1 MFTHTTNT
9 LKVFGGT
16 SNPELT
22 KKICEYLELEP
33 GRAKID
39 RFPDG
44 EKIIKLEDDVRGKDC
59 FVVQSTC
66 APVDANLMELLIF
79 LDCLKRASARRITA
93 VIPYFGYARQDRK
106 DEGRVPITAKLV
118 ANMIT
123 AAGANRVLSLD
134 LHAAQ
139 LQGFFDIPVDH
150 LLAEPVFVDY
160 FKKKNIADLTLV
172 SPDVGN
178 MKTAARYAQAL
189 GGELAII
196 HKRRINGAQV
206 EHGKIIGSVKDRNV
220 LMCDDMIST
229 AGTVCSAAT
238 LVKEMGAKNI
248 FVGASH
254 GVFAG
259 SAIEKVNGAPFDEVV
274 VTDSIDQAGAS
285 DRIDHLKVLTVSKLL
300 GEAVM
305 RTHQNKSISSMFK
318 Q

>member
-1 MFTHTTNT
+1 M
-9 LKVFGGT
+9 KVFGGT

-22 KKICEYLELEP
+22 KSICEYLGLEQ
-33 GRAKID
+33 GRAKIE

-44 EKIIKLEDDVRGKDC
+44 EKFIKLEDDVRGKDC
-59 FVVQSTC
+59 FVVLSTC
-66 APVDANLMELLIF
+66 APVDANLMELMIY
-79 LDCLKRASARRITA
+79 LDCLRRASARRITA
-93 VIPYFGYARQDRK
+93 VVPYFGYARQDRK

-123 AAGANRVLSLD
+123 AAGADRLISVD

-150 LLAEPVFVDY
+150 LLSEPVLVHY
-160 FKKKNIADLTLV
+160 FREKNIKDLTLV

-196 HKRRINGAQV
+196 HKKRLNGAKV

-229 AGTVCSAAT
+229 AGTVCSAAS
-238 LVKEMGAKNI
+238 LVKDMGAKSV
-248 FVGASH
+248 FVGAAH

-259 SAIEKVNGAPFDEVV
+259 SAIERLNGAPFDEVV
-274 VTDSIDQAGAS
+274 VTDTIPQNDKASQIDN
-285 DRIDHLKVLTVSKLL
+285 LKVLSVSKLL
-300 GEAVM
+300 GEAM
-305 RTHQNKSISSMFK
+305 KRTHQNKSISSMFK
-318 Q
+318 